1 MSSVFNILDFGA
13 VADGVTNNANAIQH
27 AIDAAAVNGG
37 QVVIP
42 AGGFL
47 SGTLRL
53 KSNIDFHLEHGA
65 VLIGSLLEK
74 DILDFDMVGPLY
86 EILYKMNKKLT
97 MMLIFGDDAY
107 DM

>member
-1 MSSVFNILDFGA
+1 MSGKYCKLVEQRND
-13 VADGVTNNANAIQH
+13 
-27 AIDAAAVNGG
+27 
-37 QVVIP
+37 
-42 AGGFL
+42 
-47 SGTLRL
+47 
-53 KSNIDFHLEHGA
+53 
-65 VLIGSLLEK
+65 LIKFIREKEQERLEK

>member
-1 MSSVFNILDFGA
+1 MSGKYCKLIEQRNDSMKF
-13 VADGVTNNANAIQH
+13 IQE
-27 AIDAAAVNGG
+27 
-37 QVVIP
+37 
-42 AGGFL
+42 
-47 SGTLRL
+47 
-53 KSNIDFHLEHGA
+53 KELER
-65 VLIGSLLEK
+65 IEN

>member
-1 MSSVFNILDFGA
+1 MSGKYCKLVEQRNDLMKFI
-13 VADGVTNNANAIQH
+13 
-27 AIDAAAVNGG
+27 
-37 QVVIP
+37 
-42 AGGFL
+42 
-47 SGTLRL
+47 
-53 KSNIDFHLEHGA
+53 KEKELER
-65 VLIGSLLEK
+65 LEK